1 MVAAF
6 CASRSRSSRDSVT
19 TAPRSSEPLVEIAR
33 HAEVD
38 QEHGAVT
45 PLADDRLELLGA
57 EDRTRRGERAYNYV
71 CDFQIRLEAVERDGG
86 ATEVTRERDGVVE
99 GAARD
104 KQRLDAEA
112 LQVARREFGHFSRAH
127 QHHGLVGQTVE
138 NFAGETHRRGADGDR
153 AVADER
159 GLAHALGDRERL
171 VECTMEHQSGAAGL
185 DRLRVCD
192 FKLAEDLRLADYH
205 RVETCADPEEMTGC
219 LAAGKIVERRCKCF
233 GCDAAIGGEEAGCL
247 GGGARVI
254 SGDSNDLDAV
264 TG

>member
-1 MVAAF
+1 MVQVDV
-6 CASRSRSSRDSVT
+6 RHRV
-19 TAPRSSEPLVEIAR
+19 EPPVEIAR

-112 LQVARREFGHFSRAH
+112 LQGARPEFGHFSPAH
-127 QHHGLVGQTVE
+127 QHQGLVWATVE
-138 NFAGETHRRGADGDR
+138 KFVAATARPAGDARH
-153 AVADER
+153 
-159 GLAHALGDRERL
+159 
-171 VECTMEHQSGAAGL
+171 AAG
-185 DRLRVCD
+185 
-192 FKLAEDLRLADYH
+192 
-205 RVETCADPEEMTGC
+205 G
-219 LAAGKIVERRCKCF
+219 
-233 GCDAAIGGEEAGCL
+233 
-247 GGGARVI
+247 
-254 SGDSNDLDAV
+254 
-264 TG
+264 